1 MSLGCSSESSVVSSP
16 ALGRLLDPGN
26 CVDGLASIRG
36 RARFARHVHATFRQV
51 GPAGRDRFVDH
62 ETVVAELRQ
71 AGHQGCLSLEYG
83 GAETPERAVPRA
95 VARLRHL
102 PAG

>member
-16 ALGRLLDPGN
+16 ALEFLLDTGN
-26 CVDGLASIRG
+26 YVDGLASIRG
-36 RARFARHVHATFRQV
+36 RARFARHVHARFRQV

-71 AGHQGCLSLEYG
+71 AGHQGCLSVGVRGRESA
-83 GAETPERAVPRA
+83 GAGRARA
-95 VARLRHL
+95 VARLRHRL
-102 PAG
+102 AG